1 MTKTFINKNCTVVIM
16 VQKRGFDI
24 LRFIKI
30 LGAIIGFLVSL
41 MIFVFVA
48 FVFMSFASFFLAE
61 PDLVFDGNVALIPIK
76 GSISTTGSTD
86 VWSSSGVKSEKIV
99 EWIKEA
105 EEKDAI
111 KAIMLNID
119 SGGGTPVGTVEIADA
134 VKSAK
139 KPTVAVIH
147 EIGASGAYW
156 VASAADTIFANRLST
171 VGSIGVRAS
180 YLEFAG
186 LMQDYNVTYQRLVAG
201 KYKDIKSPFKEM
213 TPEEQ
218 ILVQGKLDRL
228 HNIFIHEVAANRGLD
243 VEHVRELATGYV
255 FLGTEAKEKGLVDFL
270 GTTEDAKDFLAKELN
285 TTITFKKFKE
295 RAGFF
300 EAISSGMSSYS
311 YRIGQGMGSILLD
324 STEDKNVELLV

>member
-1 MTKTFINKNCTVVIM
+1 MVIM

-30 LGAIIGFLVSL
+30 IGAIIGLLVSL

-48 FVFMSFASFFLAE
+48 FVFMSFASLFLAE

-76 GSISTTGSTD
+76 GTISTTGSKD
-86 VWSSSGVKSEKIV
+86 IWSSSGVKSEKIV

-105 EEKDAI
+105 EKNDAI

-119 SGGGTPVGTVEIADA
+119 SGGGTPVGTAEIADA
-134 VKSAK
+134 VKTAK

-156 VASAADTIFANRLST
+156 VASASDVIFANRLST

-186 LMQDYNVTYQRLVAG
+186 LMHDYNVTYRRLVAG

-213 TPEEQ
+213 SPAEQ
-218 ILVQGKLDRL
+218 KLVQDKLDRL

-255 FLGTEAKEKGLVDFL
+255 FLGVEAKEKGLIDFI
-270 GTTEDAKDFLAKELN
+270 GTNEDAKDYIAKELN
-285 TTITFKKFKE
+285 ITVTFKKFKE
-295 RAGFF
+295 KTGFF

-311 YRIGQGMGSILLD
+311 YKIGQGMGSVLIG
-324 STEDKNVELLV
+324 STEDNNVELLV